1 MWAFEGFPAILRYQR
16 ENDDDAPTYEVEVF
30 GYVNIDC
37 FDLKQ
42 RQLLAF
48 RECSYW
54 IGDAPTYAGHDE
66 IGQVQFMLENEFV
79 KKFRK
84 FKLV

>member
-1 MWAFEGFPAILRYQR
+1 MWAFEGFPAILRYQQ
-16 ENDDDAPTYEVEVF
+16 EDDDDAPIYEVEVF

-48 RECSYW
+48 QECSYW
-54 IGDAPTYAGHDE
+54 IAGHDGV
-66 IGQVQFMLENEFV
+66 GQVQFMLENEFAA
-79 KKFRK
+79 KFRK